1 MAQRNS
7 INSKALSLGRRPANP
22 QNGLLRR
29 SFRPFGWVLCLALG
43 LATMGCS
50 TFSSFKPTPI
60 DEVPFRDRMKEQSR
74 DGLVVSTAVPSRKE
88 AKAIF
93 GVDLAEKHIQP
104 VWFELQNNSQIPF
117 AFLLSALDPNYF
129 SAHEA
134 AYRSHYRWR
143 PGTNRKIDT
152 HFDSLQLEGLLLPG
166 QRQTGFV
173 FTNLKLGTKEVRVAL
188 FGPGRIEN
196 FEFYASVP
204 GFRADYHEVDWEALY
219 ARETTDY
226 TTEAAF
232 REALSELPCCTTR
245 KDGKGKGDPL
255 NLVIIG
261 DVDVVGAALVRSGW
275 DETEKL
281 SAASAWRTFKA
292 FFGGEYKYS
301 PMSSLYFDGRSQ
313 DAGFQRARDTIHQR
327 NHMRLWLSTMTFQ
340 GQSVW
345 IGTVTRDIG
354 VYFTWR
360 AWNLTTHAIDPYV
373 DEARGSVREEF
384 SSAQSLGRFGYISGV
399 GLATQDDP
407 HRNLMNA
414 PWWTD
419 GDRLVLQLS
428 PEEVPMDQIDFLYWE
443 WGTGPEQDALINE
456 ALRKARKQGLD
467 ATQESDGQSH

>member
-1 MAQRNS
+1 MNQFTS
-7 INSKALSLGRRPANP
+7 ISCGDQAPCSPFYR
-22 QNGLLRR
+22 QNGQRLAGHLRQL
-29 SFRPFGWVLCLALG
+29 GWISATLLALAM
-43 LATMGCS
+43 LGCS
-50 TFSSFKPTPI
+50 TFSSFEPTPI
-60 DEVPFRDRMKEQSR
+60 DDVPFRERMKEKTQN
-74 DGLVVSTAVPSRKE
+74 GLTVSTAVPSREE

-93 GVDLAEKHIQP
+93 GVDLAKKHIQP
-104 VWFELQNNSQIPF
+104 VWFELQNDSQIPY

-134 AYRSHYRWR
+134 AYRSHFRWR
-143 PGTNRKIDT
+143 PGTNRKMDA

-166 QRQTGFV
+166 QRKTGFV
-173 FTNLKLGTKEVRVAL
+173 FTNLKLGTKEVRVSL

-204 GFRADYHEVDWEALY
+204 GFRADYHEVDWKALY

-232 REALSELPCCTTR
+232 REALAQLPCCTTR
-245 KDGKGKGDPL
+245 KNGKGQGDPL

-261 DVDVVGAALVRSGW
+261 DAEVVGAALVRSGW

-292 FFGGEYKYS
+292 FFGGKYKYS
-301 PMSSLYFDGRSQ
+301 PMSSLYFEGRSQ

-384 SSAQSLGRFGYISGV
+384 SSAQALSRFGYISGV
-399 GLATQDDP
+399 GPATQEDP

-443 WGTGPEQDALINE
+443 WGAGPEQDAFINE
-456 ALRKARKQGLD
+456 ALKRARKKGLQAPD
-467 ATQESDGQSH
+467 